1 MPAEL
6 LERVQQTV
14 EVGKQAGADDV
25 FATLSRSRTVEFS
38 WRDGALEKVEDTT
51 SRSLVVRLFVQGRY
65 SSHTTTDLDPDR
77 VSAFVGQALAL
88 TRALESDR
96 QRTITPPELYAGR
109 TGRELELL
117 DPDVQALSRDQRL
130 AWCETM
136 DAVAHGHSSVIS
148 ATAVVSDGHSQEAA
162 ASSNGFSAVSA
173 ASLCWLGSQVTLRD
187 QAQRRAEASFYA
199 GARHLSDLPD
209 AEQVARQALGRAVLR
224 LGADKGPT
232 QRTHMVVDPS
242 AATALVSRLL
252 SAATAHSVQQG
263 QSFWAGL
270 LGQPGFSHKLTLIDN
285 PLRVRGLASRYYDT
299 EGIAAKPFTLVENG
313 TVRQLYVDTYYGR
326 KIGLPPTTGSPSNR
340 EVRLGQR
347 GLDQIVSD
355 VGSGVYV
362 TSWLGGNANPTSGDF
377 SFGLQGHMI
386 ENGTI
391 GRPIREMNVTGN
403 LRQLFQHIAEIGN
416 DPWPYSPVRAPT
428 LVFEDVQ
435 FSGT

>member
-25 FATLSRSRTVEFS
+25 FASLSRSRTVEFS
-38 WRDGALEKVEDTT
+38 WRDGALEKVKDTT

-65 SSHTTTDLDPDR
+65 SSHTTTDLAPDR
-77 VSAFVGQALAL
+77 VTAFVGQALAL

-96 QRTITPPELYAGR
+96 HRTITPPALYAGR
-109 TGRELELL
+109 TGRDLELL
-117 DPDVQALSRDQRL
+117 DPGVQAISRDQRL
-130 AWCETM
+130 AWCETL
-136 DAVAHGHSSVIS
+136 DAVAHGHSRVIS
-148 ATAVVSDGHSQEAA
+148 ATAVVSDAHSQEAA

-232 QRTHMVVDPS
+232 QRTNMVVDPS

-252 SAATAHSVQQG
+252 SAATAQSVQQG
-263 QSFWAGL
+263 QSFWADL
-270 LGQPGFSHKLTLIDN
+270 LGQPGFSHKLTLLDN

-313 TVRQLYVDTYYGR
+313 TVRQLYVDPYYGR

-355 VGSGVYV
+355 VGSGVYI

-377 SFGLQGHMI
+377 SFGLRGHLI
-386 ENGTI
+386 ENGMI

-403 LRQLFQHIAEIGN
+403 LRQLFQNIAEIGN